1 MITLYAFGPLW
12 GLPDPSPFV
21 IKTET
26 QLKMSGLA
34 YAKAR
39 GDREQAP
46 KGKMPYI
53 ADGGVLVA
61 DSVYIRDHLL
71 RKHGVD
77 LDAGLTAGQRAQ
89 AWAIERMLEDHL
101 YWAIVHSRWSNDENF
116 AKGPADFF
124 RGAPEGVMQAAR
136 AQVIANLHG
145 QGFGRH
151 DPETVADLARRSF
164 AALSEMLGAQP
175 YLFGETPTGTDAS
188 AFGALTAAL
197 SPHFT
202 STVRAA
208 GEAFPNLV
216 AYRDR
221 MMGRYFPEF
230 ADQSAMDSAASTRL
244 IQA

>member
-1 MITLYAFGPLW
+1 MIILYAFGPLW

-26 QLKMSGLA
+26 QLKMSGLP
-34 YAKAR
+34 YAKER
-39 GDREQAP
+39 GDREKAP

-53 ADGGVLVA
+53 ADDGELVA
-61 DSVYIRDHLL
+61 DSVYIRDHLQ

-77 LDAGLTAGQRAQ
+77 LDAGLAAGRRAQ

-116 AKGPADFF
+116 AKGPAEFF
-124 RGAPEGVMQAAR
+124 RGAPDGVMQGAR

-151 DPETVADLARRSF
+151 DPETVGDLARRSF
-164 AALSEMLGAQP
+164 AALSETLGSQP
-175 YLFGETPTGTDAS
+175 FLFGETPTGTDAS

-202 STVRAA
+202 SPVRAA

-221 MMGRYFPEF
+221 MMVRYFPDF
-230 ADQSAMDSAASTRL
+230 AASAMASAASTRP